1 MMYHLSIKNRQHT
14 MKIILLS
21 IFTVIQITMFVLCYF
36 GVVSI
41 FISFIPLIILFSLV
55 ALISLGI
62 LILNFLMDFNE
73 DDDFL
78 KFKEEDFNDED

>member
-1 MMYHLSIKNRQHT
+1 

-21 IFTVIQITMFVLCYF
+21 IFTVIQITMLVLCYF
-36 GVVSI
+36 GFVSI
-41 FISFIPLIILFSLV
+41 FTSFIPLIILFSL
-55 ALISLGI
+55 ATLISLGI

>member
-1 MMYHLSIKNRQHT
+1 

-21 IFTVIQITMFVLCYF
+21 IFTVIQITMLVLCYF
-36 GVVSI
+36 GFVSI
-41 FISFIPLIILFSLV
+41 FTSLIPLIILFSLV
-55 ALISLGI
+55 TLISLGI

>member
-1 MMYHLSIKNRQHT
+1 MLSYSQQNRSYT
-14 MKIILLS
+14 MKITLIS
-21 IFTVIQITMFVLCYF
+21 IFTAVQITMLVLCYF

-41 FISFIPLIILFSLV
+41 FTSFIPLIILFSL
-55 ALISLGI
+55 ATLISLGL

-78 KFKEEDFNDED
+78 KFKEEDFNDEN

>member
-1 MMYHLSIKNRQHT
+1 

-21 IFTVIQITMFVLCYF
+21 IFTVIQITMFVFCYF

-41 FISFIPLIILFSLV
+41 FTSFIPMIILFSF
-55 ALISLGI
+55 ATLISLGL

-78 KFKEEDFNDED
+78 KFKEEDFNDEN

>member
-1 MMYHLSIKNRQHT
+1 
-14 MKIILLS
+14 MKITILS
-21 IFTVIQITMFVLCYF
+21 IFTVIQITVFVLCYF

-41 FISFIPLIILFSLV
+41 FTSLIPLIILFSLV

>member
-1 MMYHLSIKNRQHT
+1 MYHSSIKNRQHT
-14 MKIILLS
+14 MKITLLS

-41 FISFIPLIILFSLV
+41 FISFIPLIILFSLA

>member
-1 MMYHLSIKNRQHT
+1 
-14 MKIILLS
+14 MKITLIS
-21 IFTVIQITMFVLCYF
+21 IFSAIQITMFVLCYF

-41 FISFIPLIILFSLV
+41 FTSFIPMIILFSL
-55 ALISLGI
+55 ATLISLGL

>member
-1 MMYHLSIKNRQHT
+1 
-14 MKIILLS
+14 MKIILIS
-21 IFTVIQITMFVLCYF
+21 IFSSIQITMLVLCYF

-41 FISFIPLIILFSLV
+41 FTSFIPMIILFSL
-55 ALISLGI
+55 ATLISLGL

>member
-1 MMYHLSIKNRQHT
+1 

-36 GVVSI
+36 EVVSI
-41 FISFIPLIILFSLV
+41 FTSFIPMIILFSL
-55 ALISLGI
+55 ATLISLGI

>member
-1 MMYHLSIKNRQHT
+1 

-41 FISFIPLIILFSLV
+41 FTSFIPPIILFSL
-55 ALISLGI
+55 ATLISLGL

-78 KFKEEDFNDED
+78 KFKEEDFNDEN

>member
-1 MMYHLSIKNRQHT
+1 
-14 MKIILLS
+14 MKITLLS
-21 IFTVIQITMFVLCYF
+21 IFSTIQITMLVLCYF

-41 FISFIPLIILFSLV
+41 FTSFIPMIILFSLET
-55 ALISLGI
+55 LISLGL

>member
-1 MMYHLSIKNRQHT
+1 
-14 MKIILLS
+14 MKITLLS
-21 IFTVIQITMFVLCYF
+21 IFTAVQITMLVLCYF
-36 GVVSI
+36 EVVSI
-41 FISFIPLIILFSLV
+41 FTSFIPLIILFSLV
-55 ALISLGI
+55 ALISLGL

>member
-1 MMYHLSIKNRQHT
+1 MYHSSIKNRPHT
-14 MKIILLS
+14 MKITLLS

-41 FISFIPLIILFSLV
+41 FTSFIPLIILFSLV
-55 ALISLGI
+55 TLISLGL

>member
-1 MMYHLSIKNRQHT
+1 

-21 IFTVIQITMFVLCYF
+21 ILTVIQITMFVLCYF

-41 FISFIPLIILFSLV
+41 FTSFIPLIILFSLA

>member
-1 MMYHLSIKNRQHT
+1 MLSYSQQNRPHT

-21 IFTVIQITMFVLCYF
+21 IFTVIQITMLVLCYF
-36 GVVSI
+36 GFVSI
-41 FISFIPLIILFSLV
+41 FTSFIPLIILFSLV
-55 ALISLGI
+55 ALISLGL

>member
-1 MMYHLSIKNRQHT
+1 
-14 MKIILLS
+14 MKTTILS
-21 IFTVIQITMFVLCYF
+21 IFSVIQITMLVLCYF

-41 FISFIPLIILFSLV
+41 FTSFIPLIILFSL
-55 ALISLGI
+55 ATLISLGL

>member
-1 MMYHLSIKNRQHT
+1 
-14 MKIILLS
+14 MKITLLS
-21 IFTVIQITMFVLCYF
+21 IFTAVQITMLVLCYF
-36 GVVSI
+36 GFVSI
-41 FISFIPLIILFSLV
+41 FTSFIPLIILFSLV

-78 KFKEEDFNDED
+78 KFKEEDFNDEN

>member
-1 MMYHLSIKNRQHT
+1 
-14 MKIILLS
+14 MKITLLS
-21 IFTVIQITMFVLCYF
+21 IFTVIQSTMLVLGSR

-41 FISFIPLIILFSLV
+41 FASFIPLIILFSLA

-62 LILNFLMDFNE
+62 LILNYLLDFDE

-78 KFKEEDFNDED
+78 KFNEKDFNDEN

>member
-1 MMYHLSIKNRQHT
+1 MMYHSSIKNRQHT

-55 ALISLGI
+55 ALISHGI

>member
-1 MMYHLSIKNRQHT
+1 MYHSSIKNRPHT

-21 IFTVIQITMFVLCYF
+21 IFTVIQITMLVLCYLGF
-36 GVVSI
+36 VSI
-41 FISFIPLIILFSLV
+41 FTSFIPLIILFSLV

>member
-1 MMYHLSIKNRQHT
+1 

-21 IFTVIQITMFVLCYF
+21 IFTVIQITMLVLCYF
-36 GVVSI
+36 GFVSI
-41 FISFIPLIILFSLV
+41 FTSFIPLIILFSL
-55 ALISLGI
+55 ATLISLGL

>member
-1 MMYHLSIKNRQHT
+1 
-14 MKIILLS
+14 MKITLIS
-21 IFTVIQITMFVLCYF
+21 IFSAIQITMFVLCYF

-41 FISFIPLIILFSLV
+41 FTSFIPMIILFSLET
-55 ALISLGI
+55 LISLGL

-78 KFKEEDFNDED
+78 KFKEEDFNDEN

>member
-1 MMYHLSIKNRQHT
+1 

-21 IFTVIQITMFVLCYF
+21 IFTVIQITMLVLCYF
-36 GVVSI
+36 GFVSI
-41 FISFIPLIILFSLV
+41 FTSFIPLIILFSLV

>member
-1 MMYHLSIKNRQHT
+1 MLSYSQQNHPHT
-14 MKIILLS
+14 MKITLLS
-21 IFTVIQITMFVLCYF
+21 IFTAVQITMLVLCYF

-41 FISFIPLIILFSLV
+41 FTSFIPLIILFSL
-55 ALISLGI
+55 ATLISLGI

>member
-1 MMYHLSIKNRQHT
+1 

-21 IFTVIQITMFVLCYF
+21 IFTVIQITMLVLCYF

-41 FISFIPLIILFSLV
+41 FASFIPLIILLSL
-55 ALISLGI
+55 ASLISLGI
-62 LILNFLMDFNE
+62 LILNYLLDFDE

-78 KFKEEDFNDED
+78 KLNEKDFNDEN

>member
-1 MMYHLSIKNRQHT
+1 

-21 IFTVIQITMFVLCYF
+21 IFNVIQITMLVLCYF

-41 FISFIPLIILFSLV
+41 FTSFIPLIIMCSF
-55 ALISLGI
+55 ATLISLGL

>member
-1 MMYHLSIKNRQHT
+1 

-21 IFTVIQITMFVLCYF
+21 IFTVIQITMLVLCSF
-36 GVVSI
+36 VVVSI
-41 FISFIPLIILFSLV
+41 FTSFIPMIILFSLET
-55 ALISLGI
+55 LISLGL

-78 KFKEEDFNDED
+78 KFKEEDFNDEN

>member
-1 MMYHLSIKNRQHT
+1 MYHSSIKNRQHT